1 MKKLISTEN
10 FLCVNSRTCGKLNL
24 CTFDNYALDET
35 DIDSSAIDF
44 INQPLMSKEMGI
56 PFEPFTTGKRRVDN
70 NRKKVTTSM

>member
-1 MKKLISTEN
+1 M
-10 FLCVNSRTCGKLNL
+10 

-70 NRKKVTTSM
+70 NGKKVTTSM